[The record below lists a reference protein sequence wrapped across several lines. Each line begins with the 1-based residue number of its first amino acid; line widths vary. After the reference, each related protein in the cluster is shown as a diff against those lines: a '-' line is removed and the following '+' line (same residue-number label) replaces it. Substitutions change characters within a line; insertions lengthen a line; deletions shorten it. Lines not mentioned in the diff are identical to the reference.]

1 MKKFGAI
8 ALSAAILSAMAVSA
22 SAAYIPQQDDPST
35 IQFTINQ
42 GYTAWAADGVISDG
56 EYAMENLMQAKPQLL
71 AQLRWGSEYP
81 FRNCET
87 TKAILQGKI

>member
-22 SAAYIPQQDDPST
+22 SAAYIEQAADPADIT
-35 IQFTINQ
+35 FTIPQ

-56 EYAMENLMQAKPQLL
+56 EYAKIDVKP
-71 AQLRWGSEYP
+71 E
-81 FRNCET
+81 
-87 TKAILQGKI
+87 